1 MGWKGEEPQRQVQYS
16 HEKFAEPGAVLGD
29 AGSPRKAKQK
39 LIILGVLG
47 NKFCFVFFCSSSSIQ
62 TFLAF
67 ILVYSQLTML
77 W

>member
-39 LIILGVLG
+39 LIILGVLV
-47 NKFCFVFFCSSSSIQ
+47 NKFCFVFFLQQQQHSNFFSFYIG
-62 TFLAF
+62 
-67 ILVYSQLTML
+67 V
-77 W
+77 